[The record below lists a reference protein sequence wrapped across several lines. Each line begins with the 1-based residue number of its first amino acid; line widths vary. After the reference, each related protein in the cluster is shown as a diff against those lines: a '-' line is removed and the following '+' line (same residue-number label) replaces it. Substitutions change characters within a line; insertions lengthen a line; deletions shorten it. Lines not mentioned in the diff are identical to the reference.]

1 MPKSTHY
8 HVKKDTTNTDKKFR
22 PEDEHL
28 YAREKHEFQ
37 ESEQTKKAG
46 DELRKKTGDEEPES
60 STSPDENSE
69 K

>member
-1 MPKSTHY
+1 MPKTTHQ
-8 HVKKDTTNTDKKFR
+8 HQEDTLNTDKKFR

-28 YAREKHEFQ
+28 YAREKQEFQ

-46 DELRKKTGDEEPES
+46 DELRKKTGDEELES
-60 STSPDENSE
+60 SKSGNENSE